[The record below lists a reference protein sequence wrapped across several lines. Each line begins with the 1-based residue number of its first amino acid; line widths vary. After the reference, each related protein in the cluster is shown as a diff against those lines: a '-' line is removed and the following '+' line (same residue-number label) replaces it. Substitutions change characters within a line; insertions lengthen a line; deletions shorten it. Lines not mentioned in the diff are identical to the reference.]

1 MNEYEK
7 QKVNLNTPKTKRN
20 SLNMILINID
30 KQKLLNGILNENDV
44 NGKTR
49 QRRFTIKDKMKMM
62 KWKI

>member
-1 MNEYEK
+1 MK
-7 QKVNLNTPKTKRN
+7 
-20 SLNMILINID
+20 LINID

>member
-1 MNEYEK
+1 MK
-7 QKVNLNTPKTKRN
+7 KKKVNLNSPKTKRN

-30 KQKLLNGILNENDV
+30 EQKLLNGILNENDV